1 MKNLTTFLA
10 FTIIY
15 YNHVDIWMCLL
26 TLLFILYF
34 LHVFTLKQVICH
46 DNNKNSIELTTK
58 FYMFVNNLY
67 NKNNSK
73 LIYLQTIVSFHNR
86 IEYCIRWSWRCEN
99 NLMISL
105 AMNIYWIKYCVNNKP
120 TKL

>member
-86 IEYCIRWSWRCEN
+86 IEYCIRRSWRCEN